1 MILTFLSFFFFFL
14 SLLVTGRVTWGE
26 SDGNPGEKK
35 GGREAGKER
44 EGGGIFE
51 VAEEVAEGGEK

>member
-1 MILTFLSFFFFFL
+1 
-14 SLLVTGRVTWGE
+14 VTGTQ
-26 SDGNPGEKK
+26 EKK
-35 GGREAGKER
+35 REGGRRVKRGREAGKER